1 MVDGMSDQVQ
11 VWMRGL
17 GVSIPERCLTNE
29 ALEKGMP
36 WLRTSA
42 QWISEHTGI
51 LQRHV
56 ADADKWATDLGYEA
70 AAEALKNSGL
80 KPDEI
85 DFVLFATNT
94 NPQIYPA
101 GAARIQGRFGKDEKG
116 RLKMRRAG
124 ALDLQMGCASWLGA
138 IGIAMGLI
146 RGGTFA
152 NILVVGADV
161 ATRMVDWSDRDAILL
176 GDAGTAC
183 VLSRDPRPDG
193 VSDLPQLEMLS
204 FFSRTDPLTADAIY
218 QKGPLN
224 PSNDPFNFLGRDLP
238 VDLDPLKARKALYP
252 PEFFGGPEE
261 DRMQFF
267 KMDGR
272 KVYRF
277 VRGTVP
283 REGYLEVL
291 RDAGLLGD
299 APEEL
304 GLDSIRGLDEVRE
317 KDRRAAIANYLSSK
331 IDCFV
336 PHSANLSL
344 NQELAEGMKIPFEN
358 MYITLHK
365 YGNTSAASVGLS
377 LYEGFRQE
385 GRYHTLTKRDGKG
398 EIKVPSREIVVKKL
412 APGMNCLLLSFGAGN
427 SWNSLMARVV

>member
-1 MVDGMSDQVQ
+1 
-11 VWMRGL
+11 MRGL
-17 GVSIPERCLTNE
+17 GVSIPDRCLTNE

-56 ADADKWATDLGYEA
+56 ADSDKWATDLGYEA
-70 AAEALKNSGL
+70 AKEALELSGME
-80 KPDEI
+80 PEDIEM
-85 DFVLFATNT
+85 VLFATNT

-101 GAARIQGRFGKDEKG
+101 GASRIQGAFGKDERG
-116 RLKMRRAG
+116 RLRMYRAG

-138 IGIAMGLI
+138 MGMAMGMI
-146 RGGTFA
+146 RGGTFS

-183 VLSRDPRPDG
+183 VLSKDPRPSG
-193 VSDLPQLEMLS
+193 VSVFPQMELLS

-224 PSNDPFNFLGRDLP
+224 PENDPFNFLGRDIG
-238 VDLDPLKARKALYP
+238 VDLEPLEARKALYP

-261 DRMQFF
+261 NRMQFF

-291 RDAGLLGD
+291 RSAGLVED

-304 GLDSIRGLDEVRE
+304 GLDSIQGLDEV
-317 KDRRAAIANYLSSK
+317 KDKERRMAIASYLASK
-331 IDCFV
+331 VDCFV

-344 NQELAEGMKIPFEN
+344 NQELAEGMKIPFER

-377 LYEGFRQE
+377 LYEGLRQK
-385 GRYHTLTKRDGKG
+385 GRYQTLTKRDGQGK
-398 EIKVPSREIVVKKL
+398 IKVPSREITVKKL
-412 APGMNCLLLSFGAGN
+412 EPGMNCLLLSFGAGN
-427 SWNSLMARVV
+427 SWNSLMARVHE